1 MARQYARAGT
11 HNGRARGTVKA
22 VSTVNWGGRGIQLRR
37 VEIRTRGTHFSFFRS
52 FARRFHS
59 FDELSNRARRFF
71 LDLIRPKISTIERK
85 KFKTCELFSKTWYP
99 TTFHVSRVWTTEGEA
114 KRSDSCEGGAER
126 RGLMAGN
133 SGRPEA
139 GSLSLGASSSSAER
153 KRCRVISEQARG
165 GREMDARIVLA
176 WQRDAGT
183 PSPRF
188 CFHAAARGRRLSIQ
202 MRWAYAMLIFR
213 SAAKR

>member
-37 VEIRTRGTHFSFFRS
+37 VEIRTRGTFRS
-52 FARRFHS
+52 FVRLLVDSTVSMNYRIVQEDFSLIWFAPKFPRSKEKNLKRANYLVKLDIQPLSTFRESEQRR
-59 FDELSNRARRFF
+59 E
-71 LDLIRPKISTIERK
+71 
-85 KFKTCELFSKTWYP
+85 
-99 TTFHVSRVWTTEGEA
+99 
-114 KRSDSCEGGAER
+114 KRSEAILARGARKGADSWQEIPGDRKPDRCLWGPRRRPLSVNGAESSPSR
-126 RGLMAGN
+126 RG
-133 SGRPEA
+133 
-139 GSLSLGASSSSAER
+139 
-153 KRCRVISEQARG
+153 G

>member
-37 VEIRTRGTHFSFFRS
+37 VEIRTRGTFRS
-52 FARRFHS
+52 FVRLLVDSTVSMNYRIVQEDFSLIWFAPKFPRSKEKNLKRASYLVKLDIQPLSAFRESEQRR
-59 FDELSNRARRFF
+59 E
-71 LDLIRPKISTIERK
+71 
-85 KFKTCELFSKTWYP
+85 
-99 TTFHVSRVWTTEGEA
+99 
-114 KRSDSCEGGAER
+114 KRSEAILARGGAER